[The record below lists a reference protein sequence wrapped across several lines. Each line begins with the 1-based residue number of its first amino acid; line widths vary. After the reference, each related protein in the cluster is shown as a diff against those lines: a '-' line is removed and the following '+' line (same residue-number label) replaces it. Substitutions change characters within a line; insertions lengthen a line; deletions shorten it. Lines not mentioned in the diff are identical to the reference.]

1 MLELIDI
8 TKTYENHPL
17 LRGISF
23 SVAQGETVCL
33 LGASGSGKSTILR
46 IIAGL
51 EEPESGEVCWGGQSQ
66 AGVPAHQRRFGLM
79 FQDYALFPHL
89 SVFENVAFGLRML
102 GKSHLVPGL
111 PKNVGQKPPETAILT
126 LHLYKCRALARLRN
140 GIGTRAS
147 GGDETRSPKSFD
159 FGKTADVVSLHDRVT
174 ASLSLVKMDAF
185 ASRRV
190 TELSGGEQQRVAM
203 ARALAPNPRLL
214 MLDEPLGALD
224 RALKESLLEELRH
237 ILHQTGI
244 PAIYV
249 THDQEE
255 AFTIADRILLLR
267 EGQIA
272 QAGTPP
278 EVFAKPASA
287 WVASFLGLGNVIEGQ
302 IRAGAVETPF
312 GRFSTKTDKSEG
324 ERVSML
330 IRPQA
335 EISVSGEITGRVTDV
350 VFRGDDFRVELEN
363 GWYFF
368 LSAAPQVGEMVM
380 LRARIECLPSP

>member
-1 MLELIDI
+1 MLELINI
-8 TKTYENHPL
+8 TKTYQNQPL

-23 SVAQGETVCL
+23 SVAAGETICL

-51 EEPESGEVCWGGQSQ
+51 EEPETGEVRWGGQSLS
-66 AGVPAHQRRFGLM
+66 GVPAHRRRFGLM

-102 GKSHLVPGL
+102 DKGRV
-111 PKNVGQKPPETAILT
+111 
-126 LHLYKCRALARLRN
+126 ARLKSAV
-140 GIGTRAS
+140 GTRQS
-147 GGDETRSPKSFD
+147 GGETGLQWLEPPPNGAKN
-159 FGKTADVVSLHDRVT
+159 ADLLHQRVT
-174 ASLSLVKMDAF
+174 AALALVKMEKF
-185 ASRRV
+185 AHRRV

-203 ARALAPNPRLL
+203 ARALAPQPRLL

-237 ILHQTGI
+237 ILRQTGI

-249 THDQEE
+249 THDQQE
-255 AFTIADRILLLR
+255 AFTVADRILLLR
-267 EGQIA
+267 EGQIV

-287 WVASFLGLGNVIEGQ
+287 WVASFLGLGNVVEGQ
-302 IRAGAVETPF
+302 VRAGAVETPF
-312 GRFSTKTDKSEG
+312 GRFSIKTDQPDG
-324 ERVSML
+324 ERVSLL

-335 EISVSGEITGRVTDV
+335 EVSDSGEVTGCVTDV
-350 VFRGDDFRVELEN
+350 VFCGDDFRVELEN
-363 GWYFF
+363 GWYFY
-368 LSAAPQVGEMVM
+368 LPAAPQVGERVR
-380 LRARIECLPSP
+380 LKARGECLPSP

>member
-1 MLELIDI
+1 MLELIAL
-8 TKTYENHPL
+8 TKSYEKQPL

-23 SVAQGETVCL
+23 SVAAGETVCL

-46 IIAGL
+46 IVAGL
-51 EEPESGEVCWGGQSQ
+51 EEPESGEVRWGGQSL
-66 AGVPAHQRRFGLM
+66 AGVPAYQRRFGLM

-102 GKSHLVPGL
+102 GV
-111 PKNVGQKPPETAILT
+111 
-126 LHLYKCRALARLRN
+126 
-140 GIGTRAS
+140 
-147 GGDETRSPKSFD
+147 D
-159 FGKTADVVSLHDRVT
+159 SLQERVI
-174 ASLSLVKMDAF
+174 ASLALVKMDGF
-185 ASRRV
+185 AQRRV

-203 ARALAPNPRLL
+203 ARALAPDPRLL

-237 ILHQTGI
+237 ILRQTRI

-267 EGQIA
+267 EGRIV

-287 WVASFLGLGNVIEGQ
+287 WVASFLGLGNVVEGQ
-302 IRAGAVETPF
+302 VRAGAAETPF
-312 GRFSTKTDKSEG
+312 GRFSIKTNQPDGQRISL
-324 ERVSML
+324 L

-335 EISVSGEITGRVTDV
+335 EVLDSGEITGRVADV
-350 VFRGDDFRVELEN
+350 VFRGEGFRVELEN
-363 GWYFF
+363 GWYFHVP
-368 LSAAPQVGEMVM
+368 SAPSIGEQVR
-380 LRARIECLPSP
+380 LKARVECLPSP